1 MRKFI
6 KSLISFTSNFKTN
19 SKIFIFEVMKNNSNK
34 ITLIYVLILMFVA
47 FIGHQFFLDYTKNSE
62 NISSYLYIRDFIF
75 IFISG
80 IILKFI
86 LLHNEKNNKSVFE
99 KLQITNN
106 EILESNERYDIVA
119 KATSD
124 TIWDWK
130 IEDDSFLWN
139 KGIQGVFGYKKEEVG
154 KTSKWWFERIHPED
168 SLKMS
173 VKLYSFLEQ
182 KTEKWQDEYRFQCA
196 DGSYKYVF
204 DRGFLVKDKD
214 GKPIRMIG
222 AIQDVT
228 KQKEEEQRL
237 RLLETV
243 ITQTKDA
250 VMITDIDTTQN
261 VIPNIIF
268 VNSAFTDM
276 TGYTAEEVI
285 GKSPIMFIGAKSD
298 MLEFDKLKTAIQ
310 EYREC
315 FVETINYKKN
325 GEEFWNNFSMI
336 PVTDKDGEHSH
347 WISIQR
353 DVTEEKNKEKER
365 EQLIRELTQNNKDLK
380 QFSYITSH
388 NLRAPLSNLT
398 GLLNLVEDM
407 DIEDPEL
414 KEIITGFTK
423 STHLLNETI
432 NDLVKVVIIK
442 DNPSIH
448 KEKVLIKE
456 IFENVFNQLSFLIG
470 LHKPI
475 LKIDLEEVSILNI
488 NKSYLESIFLNL
500 LTNAIKYR
508 SENRQLKVNISSKV
522 EDDNLVLTFKDNGVG
537 IDLVRNRDKI
547 FGLYQRFHNHP
558 DSKGLG
564 LYLVK
569 SQVEAMGGTI
579 NVEST
584 VGKGTTFTIIFKNN

>member
-1 MRKFI
+1 
-6 KSLISFTSNFKTN
+6 LISFRANFKTW
-19 SKIFIFEVMKNNSNK
+19 SKIYIFGVMKNNSNK

-47 FIGHQFFLDYTKNSE
+47 FVGHQFYLDYSKNLQDTSL
-62 NISSYLYIRDFIF
+62 YLYIRDFIF
-75 IFISG
+75 ILISG

-86 LLHNEKNNKSVFE
+86 LWHNENNNKSVFE

-130 IEDDSFLWN
+130 IEDDSFIWN

-250 VMITDIDTTQN
+250 VMITDIDTSQN

-276 TGYTAEEVI
+276 TGYKAEEVI
-285 GKSPIMFIGAKSD
+285 GKSPIMFIGPKSD
-298 MLEFDKLKTAIQ
+298 ILEFDKLKTAIQ
-310 EYREC
+310 DYKEC

-414 KEIITGFTK
+414 KEIISGFTK

-584 VGKGTTFTIIFKNN
+584 VGKGTTFTIVFKNN

>member
-1 MRKFI
+1 
-6 KSLISFTSNFKTN
+6 
-19 SKIFIFEVMKNNSNK
+19 
-34 ITLIYVLILMFVA
+34 MFVA
-47 FIGHQFFLDYTKNSE
+47 LLGHQFFLDYIKNSTD
-62 NISSYLYIRDFIF
+62 SSLYFFIRDFSF
-75 IFISG
+75 ILISG
-80 IILKFI
+80 IILKYI
-86 LLHNEKNNKSVFE
+86 LYRNDQNNKAVFE
-99 KLQITNN
+99 KLKVTNN

-130 IEDDSFLWN
+130 IEDDSFIWN
-139 KGIQGVFGYKKEEVG
+139 KGIQGVFGYKKEDIG

-204 DRGFLVKDKD
+204 DRGFLVKDKE

-250 VMITDIDTTQN
+250 VMITDIDTSN
-261 VIPNIIF
+261 EVIPNIIF

-276 TGYTAEEVI
+276 TGFKSEEVI
-285 GKSPIMFIGAKSD
+285 GKSPVMFFGPKSD
-298 MLEFDKLKTAIQ
+298 ILEFDKLKTAIQ
-310 EYREC
+310 EYKEC
-315 FVETINYKKN
+315 FVESISYKKN
-325 GEEFWNNFSMI
+325 GEEFWINFSMI
-336 PVTDKDGEHSH
+336 PVTNKDGEHSH

-353 DVTEEKNKEKER
+353 DVTEEKNKVKER

-407 DIEDPEL
+407 PIEDPEL

-442 DNPSIH
+442 DNPSIQ

-470 LHKPI
+470 MHKPI
-475 LKIDLEEVSILNI
+475 LKIDLEEVTILNI

-508 SENRQLKVNISSKV
+508 SENRQLRVTISSKV
-522 EDDNLVLTFKDNGVG
+522 VNDDLILTFKDNGIG
-537 IDLVRNRDKI
+537 IDLVRNKDKI

-569 SQVEAMGGTI
+569 SQVEAMGGNI
-579 NVEST
+579 NVTST
-584 VGKGTTFTIIFKNN
+584 VDKGTTFTIIFKNY

>member
-1 MRKFI
+1 
-6 KSLISFTSNFKTN
+6 
-19 SKIFIFEVMKNNSNK
+19 MKNNSNK
-34 ITLIYVLILMFVA
+34 ITIIYVLILMFMA
-47 FIGHQFFLDYTKNSE
+47 IIGHKL
-62 NISSYLYIRDFIF
+62 FIF
-75 IFISG
+75 YFPNSTNETLFKYNFTKDLIYIIFSG
-80 IILKFI
+80 LILKFI
-86 LLHNEKNNKSVFE
+86 LYQNENRNKSVFK
-99 KLQITNN
+99 KLKVTNI
-106 EILESNERYDIVA
+106 EIKESNERYDIVA

-130 IEDDSFLWN
+130 IEDDSIIWN
-139 KGIQGVFGYKKEEVG
+139 KGIYGVFGYQKEDVG
-154 KTSKWWFERIHPED
+154 STSKWWFDRIHPED

-204 DRGFLVKDKD
+204 DRGFLVKDAN
-214 GKPIRMIG
+214 GKPLRMIG

-243 ITQTKDA
+243 ITQSKDA
-250 VMITDIDTTQN
+250 VMITDIDTSKN

-276 TGYTAEEVI
+276 TGYSADEVI
-285 GKSPIMFIGAKSD
+285 GKSPEILFGKKSD
-298 MLEFDKLKTAIQ
+298 ILEFEKLRTAVQ
-310 EYREC
+310 EYKEC
-315 FVETINYKKN
+315 FVETISYKKS
-325 GEEFWNNFSMI
+325 GEEFWINFSMI
-336 PVTDKDGEHSH
+336 PVTDKEGEHSH

-353 DVTEEKNKEKER
+353 DVTVEKEREKER

-398 GLLNLVEDM
+398 GLLNL
-407 DIEDPEL
+407 IEDIPIEDSEL
-414 KEIITGFTK
+414 KEIINGFSK

-432 NDLVKVVIIK
+432 NDLVKVIIIK
-442 DNPSIH
+442 DNPSVQ
-448 KEKVLIKE
+448 KEKLFIKDV
-456 IFENVFNQLSFLIG
+456 FENVFNQLSFLISSN
-470 LHKPI
+470 KPI
-475 LKIDLEEVSILNI
+475 LKIDLEVETIFDI

-508 SENRQLKVNISSKV
+508 EPSRQLRITIATKV
-522 EDDNLVLTFKDNGVG
+522 EDNNLFMTFKDNGIG
-537 IDLVRNRDKI
+537 IDLERNNDKI
-547 FGLYQRFHNHP
+547 FGLYQRFHNYP
-558 DSKGLG
+558 ESKGLG

-569 SQVEAMGGTI
+569 SQVESMGGTI
-579 NVEST
+579 SVDSN
-584 VGKGTTFTIIFKNN
+584 VGKGTTFTIVFKYN

>member
-1 MRKFI
+1 
-6 KSLISFTSNFKTN
+6 LISFLSNFQTW
-19 SKIFIFEVMKNNSNK
+19 SKIFIFGVMKNNSNK

-47 FIGHQFFLDYTKNSE
+47 FVGHQFFLDYTKNTEST
-62 NISSYLYIRDFIF
+62 SLYLYIKDFVF
-75 IFISG
+75 ILISG

-250 VMITDIDTTQN
+250 VMITDIDTSQN

-315 FVETINYKKN
+315 FVETVNYKKN

-414 KEIITGFTK
+414 KEIISGFTK

-522 EDDNLVLTFKDNGVG
+522 EGDNLVLTFKDNGVG

-584 VGKGTTFTIIFKNN
+584 VGKGTTFTIVFKNN